1 MTQTVSSRAHD
12 ILGVQ
17 RKPLDA
23 IFAPKSVAVIGAT
36 AKADSV
42 GRTILWNLISNP
54 FGGTVYPV
62 NPKYSSVL
70 GIRAYPSVSAI
81 PEQVDLAVIVTP
93 SASVPALMQECA
105 DAGVRGA
112 IIISAGFKE
121 TGPEGVELERQV
133 LEIARKANMR
143 VIGPN
148 CLGVMSPVSGLNAT
162 FAKGMARRGNVG
174 FISQS
179 GALLTAIL
187 DWSWRQNV
195 GFSAFVSVGS
205 MLDVGW
211 GDLIDYLGNDP
222 NTQSIV
228 IYMETI
234 GDARAFISAARE
246 VVFTKPIIIIKPGR
260 TADAAK
266 AAASHTGSL
275 TGSDEVLEAAF
286 RRCGVLRVEQI
297 SDLFD
302 LAEVLAKQP
311 RPRGPR
317 LTLITNAGGP
327 GVLATDALITNGGE
341 LAKLSPETIESLNKI
356 LPAHWSHNNP
366 IDILGDASAQ
376 RYADTLDIIA
386 KDPDSDGALIIL
398 TPQDMT
404 DATQTAE
411 EIKSRFGRPATS
423 GIGKPVLASW
433 MGGQT
438 ITEGEHLLN
447 EANIPTFA
455 YPDTAA
461 RIFSYMWLYSRR
473 IKFLYETPEFIADV
487 EGQEPPRVAAE
498 RILEQVR
505 KRGRTI
511 LTEYESKQIF
521 AAYGI
526 PTVPTHLADK
536 ESAAIRIA
544 NELGYPVV
552 LKINSETITHK
563 VDVGGVKLNLRD
575 EKAVRQAFRDIKKSV
590 TEKVGAAHFQGVT
603 VQPMADLNGYEV
615 IIGSSIDPQ
624 FGPVMLFGSGGSL
637 VEVYKDS
644 ALGLPPMN
652 STLAKR
658 MMERTKI
665 YKALQGVRGRESVN
679 MAELEA
685 IVVRFS
691 QLVVEQPWIKEIDIN
706 PLLASED
713 RLLALDGRILLHP
726 LDTKPED
733 LPRPAVRPYPSQYV
747 GQWTTKQGEKV
758 TIRPIRPDDEP
769 LMVKFHETLSDE
781 SVYMRYFRSLK
792 FDMRVAH
799 ERLTRICFIDYDREM
814 ALVAE
819 HVHPETGERTI
830 MAVGRLSKQPNTNES
845 EFALLV
851 SDECQG
857 HGLGKELLQRLIQV
871 GKDENVGRIVGYV
884 LPENSA
890 MKAISQKLGFEMKLN
905 MGVVEA
911 VLQLK

>member
-17 RKPLDA
+17 RRPLDV

-36 AKADSV
+36 AKEGSV

-54 FGGTVYPV
+54 FGGTVYPI
-62 NPKYSSVL
+62 NPKHNSVL
-70 GIRAYPSVSAI
+70 GIRAYPNIAAV

-93 SASVPALMQECA
+93 STSVPALMQECA

-133 LEIARKANMR
+133 LAIARKAQMR

-148 CLGVMSPVSGLNAT
+148 CLGVMSPISGLNAT
-162 FAKGMARRGNVG
+162 FAGGMARRGNVG

-187 DWSWRQNV
+187 DWSWMQNV

-211 GDLIDYLGNDP
+211 GDIIDYLGNDP

-228 IYMETI
+228 IYMESI
-234 GDARAFISAARE
+234 GDARAFLSAARE

-286 RRCGVLRVEQI
+286 RRCGVLRVNEI
-297 SDLFD
+297 SDLFY

-317 LTLITNAGGP
+317 LTLISNAGGP
-327 GVLATDALITNGGE
+327 GVLATDSLITNGGQ
-341 LAKLSPETIESLNKI
+341 LAELSPETIEALNKI

-366 IDILGDASAQ
+366 IDILGDASPQ
-376 RYADTLDIIA
+376 RYADALDIVA
-386 KDPDSDGALIIL
+386 KDPNSDGALIIL

-404 DATQTAE
+404 NPTQTAE

-423 GIGKPVLASW
+423 GVGKPVLASW
-433 MGGQT
+433 MGGKSVA
-438 ITEGEHLLN
+438 EGETILN

-461 RIFSYMWLYSRR
+461 RLFSYMWLYSRR

-487 EGQEPPRVAAE
+487 AGQEPPRVVVE

-536 ESAAIRIA
+536 ESEAIRIA

-575 EKAVRQAFRDIKKSV
+575 EKGVRQAFRDIKKNV
-590 TEKVGAAHFQGVT
+590 TEKVGRKDFQGVT
-603 VQPMADLNGYEV
+603 VQQMAKLDGYE
-615 IIGSSIDPQ
+615 IILGSSIDPQ
-624 FGPVMLFGSGGSL
+624 FGPVLLFGSGGSL

-644 ALGLPPMN
+644 SLGLPPMN
-652 STLAKR
+652 STLARR

-665 YKALQGVRGRESVN
+665 YKALQGVRGRASVN

-685 IVVRFS
+685 IIVRFS
-691 QLVVEQPWIKEIDIN
+691 QLVVEHPWIKEIDIN

-726 LDTKPED
+726 LDTRAED

-747 GQWTTKQGEKV
+747 SRWLTKQGETV

-769 LMVKFHETLSDE
+769 LIARFHETLSDE

-792 FDMRVAH
+792 LDMRVAH

-819 HVHPETGERTI
+819 HKDEATGDRTI
-830 MAVGRLSKQPNTNES
+830 MAVGRLSKQVLSNEG

-851 SDECQG
+851 NDLCQG
-857 HGLGKELLQRLIQV
+857 HGLGKELLRRLIQV
-871 GKDENVGRIVGYV
+871 GKDEQLDRIVGYV
-884 LPENSA
+884 LPENMA
-890 MKAISQKLGFEMKLN
+890 MKAISQKLGFQMKMN

-911 VLQLK
+911 VLPLK